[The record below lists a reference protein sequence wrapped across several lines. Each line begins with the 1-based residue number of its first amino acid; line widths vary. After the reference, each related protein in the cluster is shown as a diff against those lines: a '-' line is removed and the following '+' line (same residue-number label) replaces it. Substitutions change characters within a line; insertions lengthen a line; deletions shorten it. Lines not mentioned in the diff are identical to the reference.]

1 MVPLGSAMSEGH
13 KGAKM
18 TQFAKREVVFR
29 TKAGSRILRKTY
41 STNLEPQY
49 NETFTS
55 YIERV
60 ICENP
65 QCTFSYEEE
74 KNI

>member
-29 TKAGSRILRKTY
+29 TKAGSKILRKTY